1 LQGEAGHDRGILA
14 EQEREA
20 MNDAS
25 RQEHWEHVYT
35 TKGESEVS
43 WFQEN
48 ATASLELMTLTG
60 ATPALPSLILERALR
75 VSLMLW
81 WRWAFRPSPCS
92 TSPKQP

>member
-1 LQGEAGHDRGILA
+1 LQGEAGILA

-48 ATASLELMTLTG
+48 ATPSLELMTLTG
-60 ATPALPSLILERALR
+60 ATPRSAVIARRHQHMTPWGSEQRFQFSVFRRALGG
-75 VSLMLW
+75 
-81 WRWAFRPSPCS
+81 
-92 TSPKQP
+92 